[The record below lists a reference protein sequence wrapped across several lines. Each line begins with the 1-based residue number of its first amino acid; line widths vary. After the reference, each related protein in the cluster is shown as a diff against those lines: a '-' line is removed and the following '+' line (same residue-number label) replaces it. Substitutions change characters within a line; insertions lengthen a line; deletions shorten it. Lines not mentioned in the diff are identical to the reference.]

1 MNMETD
7 KIIQDNELNCSVEE
21 FESYYNGLTIVEPS
35 VTLTKHSFNEKYN
48 NITIENP
55 TNDGTCYYTLEMES
69 RVYLQAH
76 APYVGGL
83 VGITDI
89 NYTAISN
96 GHKTQV
102 IEEYI
107 NSEKLNQTITNF
119 KE

>member
-1 MNMETD
+1 
-7 KIIQDNELNCSVEE
+7 
-21 FESYYNGLTIVEPS
+21 
-35 VTLTKHSFNEKYN
+35 
-48 NITIENP
+48 
-55 TNDGTCYYTLEMES
+55 MES

-83 VGITDI
+83 IGITDT
-89 NYTAISN
+89 NYTTISN